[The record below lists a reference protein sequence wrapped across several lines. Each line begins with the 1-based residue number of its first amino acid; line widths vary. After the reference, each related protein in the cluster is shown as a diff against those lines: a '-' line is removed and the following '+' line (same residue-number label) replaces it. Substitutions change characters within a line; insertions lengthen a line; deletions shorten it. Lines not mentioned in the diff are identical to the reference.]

1 MQEPGFVSRLAT
13 NLCKG
18 RWIGPQFHCRALGQN
33 GYELSL
39 LGPQNWVLERALA
52 PLRGCSREQSAAADL
67 QCQSHLRID
76 VSCIGAQRRERHA
89 EETNSFAHRKLRR
102 K

>member
-1 MQEPGFVSRLAT
+1 MTTSASVRILP
-13 NLCKG
+13 
-18 RWIGPQFHCRALGQN
+18 RWSCRNCASACADYCCRNAIFH
-33 GYELSL
+33 
-39 LGPQNWVLERALA
+39 
-52 PLRGCSREQSAAADL
+52 AAADL

-102 K
+102 E